1 MKAILIPIGLILLF
15 GSGLLIAQP
24 KRSPAALV
32 VVTVAG
38 ILVLAL
44 GFTNGMAR
52 LGVLAVLAALL
63 ILGFTGWRL
72 RR

>member
-1 MKAILIPIGLILLF
+1 MKAILIPLGLILLF

-32 VVTVAG
+32 VLTSAG

-44 GFTNGMAR
+44 GFTNG
-52 LGVLAVLAALL
+52 LLKVGVLAVLVLL
-63 ILGFTGWRL
+63 LVLGVVGWRI
-72 RR
+72 RK